1 MQTSMEVA
9 VAIFAVLMV
18 VCWLLGSVSSLTVD
32 GFIHVLP
39 IVAVSMMLPRII
51 YGRKAVEL

>member
-1 MQTSMEVA
+1 M
-9 VAIFAVLMV
+9 AIFAVMMV
-18 VCWLLGSVSSLTVD
+18 VLWLLASVSSLTVD

-51 YGRKAVEL
+51 YGRKTVEL

>member
-1 MQTSMEVA
+1 VN
-9 VAIFAVLMV
+9 
-18 VCWLLGSVSSLTVD
+18 

-51 YGRKAVEL
+51 YGRKTVEV